1 VLNVFRLVEH
11 RLAHGE
17 RRRERTV
24 CFTQRAREGKFHSVS
39 PPLDSSA
46 LAGETQHSGR
56 RGELG
61 GGGCSWRREVNWEA
75 TWTRELEAH
84 FEDAGAM
91 HTSEVCIR
99 SIQLRDAHPEDK
111 EVKRT

>member
-1 VLNVFRLVEH
+1 
-11 RLAHGE
+11 
-17 RRRERTV
+17 
-24 CFTQRAREGKFHSVS
+24 
-39 PPLDSSA
+39 
-46 LAGETQHSGR
+46 
-56 RGELG
+56 
-61 GGGCSWRREVNWEA
+61 VNWEA